1 MSALLR
7 HRAFWPL
14 AALGVILLA
23 NLLTAPEF
31 FALELRDG
39 RLYGSLVDV
48 LNRAAPVALLAI
60 GMSLVIATGGVDLSV
75 GAIIAIVGAVSAN
88 LLVAGWESVP
98 LVVLLGLLT
107 GLAAGLVNGG
117 LVGLLGIQPI
127 VATLVL
133 MVAGRGIAQLINGG
147 QIVTFH
153 SDGFAELGVGSV
165 LAIPTPVA
173 ILLGALVVVQLL
185 VRGTALGLFIEAVG
199 FNPRASRYLGMEVR
213 AVRLAVYAV
222 SGLCAALAGIVITAD
237 IQAADANN
245 AGLWLELD
253 AILAVVIG
261 GAALAGGRF
270 SPGLSVVGAL
280 IIQALATTLVMSGVP
295 ATWNLLIKSLA
306 IVGVLLLQSDSFRQ
320 QIARLAFGRR

>member
-270 SPGLSVVGAL
+270 SLWLSVVGAL